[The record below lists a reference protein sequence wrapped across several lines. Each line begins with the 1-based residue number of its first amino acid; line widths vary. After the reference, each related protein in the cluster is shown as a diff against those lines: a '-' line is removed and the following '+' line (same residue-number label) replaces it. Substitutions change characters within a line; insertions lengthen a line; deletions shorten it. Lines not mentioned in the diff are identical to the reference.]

1 MTQQYNA
8 PTDSSPSSVGVQIT
22 THAYERKALIEAR
35 REMFFGQLAD
45 VTSMPK
51 NMGKEIKR
59 FHYLPILD
67 DSNINDQGLDAA
79 GAVIATT
86 EYTLAIPSLI
96 GNPKDYEA
104 AGGVTT
110 KRAYVAGD
118 YVYCANGTANTS
130 RWKLMTGAVAVGGDA
145 SAGTSKTNT
154 QMAAVLNTAIVGGT
168 FTVLEDVI
176 TCDSL
181 NIYYTTEA
189 AATAAAKI
197 VGGSVKIQRSGNL
210 YGSSKDIGLIPNK
223 IPLIHENAGKVNGV
237 GMTRIDLTGTM
248 ENFGFHASYTA
259 DSLNFDTDADLLM
272 HTNRELM
279 NAAMKITEDAL
290 QIDLINNAGV
300 VRYTG
305 NATDNYTL
313 NENDELT
320 YRDLMQLSID
330 LDNNR
335 CPKQT
340 TVITGTRLI
349 DTKVIPACRVAYI
362 GSELIPTLEAMEDL
376 HGNPA
381 FIPVEAYAAGT
392 TVLTGERGR
401 IGDFRFIIVPDMV
414 RFSGQGGYST
424 SATFYDTNGM
434 LDVFPILV
442 VGEESFTT
450 IGFNTDGKSNK
461 FKTKNMK
468 PDELYSLD
476 NPFGKKGFMSIE
488 WWYGFLLLR
497 GERLALIKTVG
508 KM

>member
-59 FHYLPILD
+59 FHYLPILS
-67 DSNINDQGLDAA
+67 DSNINDQGIDANGATIVNTTWKVRWPSATLVASNATKVAKRNAINDNVGTTLVATA
-79 GAVIATT
+79 GADDSAGIGYANIALVGSLVATYLNSTKKDTAIATN
-86 EYTLAIPSLI
+86 L
-96 GNPKDYEA
+96 G
-104 AGGVTT
+104 
-110 KRAYVAGD
+110 
-118 YVYCANGTANTS
+118 
-130 RWKLMTGAVAVGGDA
+130 A
-145 SAGTSKTNT
+145 SAY
-154 QMAAVLNTAIVGGT
+154 Q
-168 FTVLEDVI
+168 D
-176 TCDSL
+176 
-181 NIYYTTEA
+181 
-189 AATAAAKI
+189 
-197 VGGSVKIQRSGNL
+197 SGNL
-210 YGSSKDIGLIPNK
+210 YGSSKDIGYIPSK

-259 DSLNFDTDADLLM
+259 DSLNFDTDADLMM

-305 NATDNYTL
+305 NATNNYTL

-340 TVITGTRLI
+340 TIITGTRLT

-362 GSELIPTLEAMEDL
+362 GSELIPTLEAMVDL
-376 HGNPA
+376 HDAKA
-381 FIPVEAYAAGT
+381 FIPVEMYAAGT

-401 IGDFRFIIVPDMV
+401 VGDFRFIVVPDMV
-414 RFSGQGGYST
+414 RFAGEGGAST
-424 SATFYDTNGM
+424 SGAFYDTNGM

-450 IGFNTDGKSNK
+450 IGFNTDGKSSK

>member
-59 FHYLPILD
+59 FHYLPILS
-67 DSNINDQGLDAA
+67 DSNINDQGIDANGATIVNTTWKVRWPSATLVASNVTKVAKRNAINDNVGTTLVATA
-79 GAVIATT
+79 GA
-86 EYTLAIPSLI
+86 
-96 GNPKDYEA
+96 D
-104 AGGVTT
+104 
-110 KRAYVAGD
+110 D
-118 YVYCANGTANTS
+118 
-130 RWKLMTGAVAVGGDA
+130 
-145 SAGTSKTNT
+145 SAGTGYANITLVGSLVATYLNSTKKD
-154 QMAAVLNTAIVGGT
+154 AAI
-168 FTVLEDVI
+168 
-176 TCDSL
+176 
-181 NIYYTTEA
+181 
-189 AATAAAKI
+189 ATDLGASAY
-197 VGGSVKIQRSGNL
+197 RDSGNL
-210 YGSSKDIGLIPNK
+210 YGSSKDIGYIPSK

-259 DSLNFDTDADLLM
+259 DSLNFDTDADLMM

-305 NATDNYTL
+305 NATNNYTL

-340 TVITGTRLI
+340 TIITGTRLT

-362 GSELIPTLEAMEDL
+362 GSELIPTLEAMVDL
-376 HGNPA
+376 HGAKA
-381 FIPVEAYAAGT
+381 FIPVEMYAAGA

-401 IGDFRFIIVPDMV
+401 VGDFRFIVVPDMV
-414 RFSGQGGYST
+414 RFAGEGGAST
-424 SATFYDTNGM
+424 SGAFYDTNGM

-450 IGFNTDGKSNK
+450 IGFNTDGKSSK